1 MQSSAMAFFP
11 SVATAKLELNSLYRK
26 YVDMFG
32 VSSNNSTVG
41 SHTIHKMS
49 HLPVLLVD
57 RTFFSTGTAIQSIA
71 ISYGA
76 LIRRWLLGGT
86 SVAQHAMI
94 SRAAMNSLPCC
105 AFLPFFASVGALM
118 TKLCGCTMIPDRFS
132 GWQSVLGQSANLRGE
147 PVLVVDNNELGND
160 QTLSS
165 FLGRKR
171 DYVGL
176 GLALQC
182 ICYPACLKVAE
193 FPQKNLSFSR
203 QWMRS
208 GHDTSAI
215 WRAMAR
221 NEQYLAFVVV
231 LAALQLFLRLARVNV
246 TILFLPML
254 SQAVSSRSSP
264 AVIGNVLLVL
274 VTSCGV
280 LGSALSVKQ
289 FGREVTFA
297 IGAIVMVICQVA
309 IPLIMEVQIGVG
321 GGTRMPVG
329 YTAATFALT
338 CVVSCGL
345 SWSWGSFFWT
355 LPGRK
360 VHSAGHVLAVAL
372 NLGVCFAQMRYF
384 LLMLCRLKNATL
396 AYYAL
401 WIWS

>member
-1 MQSSAMAFFP
+1 
-11 SVATAKLELNSLYRK
+11 
-26 YVDMFG
+26 
-32 VSSNNSTVG
+32 
-41 SHTIHKMS
+41 
-49 HLPVLLVD
+49 
-57 RTFFSTGTAIQSIA
+57 
-71 ISYGA
+71 
-76 LIRRWLLGGT
+76 
-86 SVAQHAMI
+86 
-94 SRAAMNSLPCC
+94 
-105 AFLPFFASVGALM
+105 M

-132 GWQSVLGQSANLRGE
+132 GWQSILRQSANLRGE

-160 QTLSS
+160 QILSS

-176 GLALQC
+176 VLRC
-182 ICYPACLKVAE
+182 ICYSACLKVADT
-193 FPQKNLSFSR
+193 PQKKLSFIR

-280 LGSALSVKQ
+280 LGSAFSAKQ

-297 IGAIVMVICQVA
+297 IGAIVMVICQVTERRV
-309 IPLIMEVQIGVG
+309 I
-321 GGTRMPVG
+321 
-329 YTAATFALT
+329 
-338 CVVSCGL
+338 
-345 SWSWGSFFWT
+345 FFVKKKTKT
-355 LPGRK
+355 LKR
-360 VHSAGHVLAVAL
+360 VLEKTS
-372 NLGVCFAQMRYF
+372 N
-384 LLMLCRLKNATL
+384 
-396 AYYAL
+396 
-401 WIWS
+401 